1 MDMINSQEILNS
13 NMIPVSG
20 DEGVNAYP
28 VARGNQIVLFNQY
41 ANEFWIKA
49 VDLSGRTMLRKFNYE
64 EEPIE
69 QPTQTDPRVMDLM
82 EKMSSQ
88 MDNISKRLDSLE
100 ERNNRHNHK
109 KNLQNGSKGE

>member
-1 MDMINSQEILNS
+1 MEMINGQDILNS

-28 VARGNQIVLFNQY
+28 VARGNQMVLFNQY

-69 QPTQTDPRVMDLM
+69 QPLNADPRLSDMLDKLSNKMDDISRRL
-82 EKMSSQ
+82 
-88 MDNISKRLDSLE
+88 DNIE
-100 ERNNRHNHK
+100 NRNGNNYRH
-109 KNLQNGSKGE
+109 KNKNNEDR